1 MCVDED
7 LTEEELLTIAGHVHP
22 DILCPLAVGLHKN
35 TRHYFDIM
43 HRFAHFSA
51 TDKAFK
57 VLCAWFQDISPG
69 PKNRRRLVEE
79 FCKLKQ
85 RRVASVI
92 AIKDYTILK

>member
-1 MCVDED
+1 LCVDED

-35 TRHYFDIM
+35 TRHYSDTM

-69 PKNRRRLVEE
+69 PKNRKRLVEE

>member
-1 MCVDED
+1 LCVDED

-22 DILCPLAVGLHKN
+22 DILCSLAVGLHKN
-35 TRHYFDIM
+35 TRHYSDIM
-43 HRFAHFSA
+43 HRFAQVSA

-57 VLCAWFQDISPG
+57 ILCAWFQDISPG
-69 PKNRRRLVEE
+69 PKNRRRLVEK

-85 RRVASVI
+85 HRVASVI